1 MKVTVHIPAFFHQRN
16 KSEQEH
22 QSNVPVNPDRAK
34 LGFSI
39 KWVSEAAFGLILCV
53 SGPVDEDTGVISAS
67 CDNLKE
73 AFTPHPPPPPPHPRP
88 SLLHP
93 PC

>member
-34 LGFSI
+34 LGSSI

-53 SGPVDEDTGVISAS
+53 SGPVDEDTV
-67 CDNLKE
+67 
-73 AFTPHPPPPPPHPRP
+73 
-88 SLLHP
+88 
-93 PC
+93 